1 MTLILRIFLF
11 LFIIIALALSSFP
24 SNSSGTSYTVEK
36 KIDET
41 RVVEDMDHDAYFIMS
56 EDSKFEAKV
65 EVIEGNKV
73 DFYLFKEEQYSQY
86 TNIFAIQFEYQ
97 EKDENS
103 RSASWGMANDVY
115 VLVVDNDFHSDS
127 GAFPDGNVTYRIKI
141 TVSELSFFE
150 RYFDLPRI
158 DHCDNFH
165 NILVVYT
172 SKKIQG
178 KCKIIKGEVQGEAL
192 NGFSDLH

>member
-56 EDSKFEAKV
+56 EDS
-65 EVIEGNKV
+65 KV

-150 RYFDLPRI
+150 RYFFYDCYLICPVLI
-158 DHCDNFH
+158 IVIIFT
-165 NILVVYT
+165 IYWLYT
-172 SKKIQG
+172 PPKKYRESVKLLKEKYRG
-178 KCKIIKGEVQGEAL
+178 KL
-192 NGFSDLH
+192 